1 MANDR
6 SRLFWRLCVLC
17 GAGVIAFAVWF
28 GGVIPTRT
36 CSGPL
41 PAGVSALLVYQLSR
55 TPADIEGVFGRAG
68 DPCRAAM
75 IAAMDRAN
83 MVVPGVF
90 LSRAVASRRR
100 SRGTHRSRR
109 CAHRTCLRRPRNVY
123 AAAHHRRAPG
133 QPSGADLARDR
144 EHREI
149 PRPGGDLRV
158 RRCGDGLPRQD
169 RRPDRRRRLHRRRG
183 DGCRRAFRG
192 AHAGGSF
199 GRQRTRVARHSL
211 VRGDC
216 QRAEAAWP
224 ASGVEPLSAASSAI
238 RPNPCF
244 LVPNGNRGQPSTRPL
259 LRYSSRP

>member
-83 MVVPGVF
+83 MVDLLGFIATYSAF
-90 LSRAVASRRR
+90 LACFFLALWRAGAGAVARIGLAAVLIALAFDVLETSTQLHITAELPGSPAALTLLAIGSTGKYLALAVICACAGAAMV
-100 SRGTHRSRR
+100 SRGKTVGRIAGAACIAGGVMVVVGLFEAPMRAALS
-109 CAHRTCLRRPRNVY
+109 AGNALAWLVILLYAATVSVQRPR
-123 AAAHHRRAPG
+123 G
-133 QPSGADLARDR
+133 
-144 EHREI
+144 
-149 PRPGGDLRV
+149 PRL
-158 RRCGDGLPRQD
+158 
-169 RRPDRRRRLHRRRG
+169 
-183 DGCRRAFRG
+183 
-192 AHAGGSF
+192 
-199 GRQRTRVARHSL
+199 
-211 VRGDC
+211 
-216 QRAEAAWP
+216 
-224 ASGVEPLSAASSAI
+224 ASS
-238 RPNPCF
+238 R
-244 LVPNGNRGQPSTRPL
+244 
-259 LRYSSRP
+259 